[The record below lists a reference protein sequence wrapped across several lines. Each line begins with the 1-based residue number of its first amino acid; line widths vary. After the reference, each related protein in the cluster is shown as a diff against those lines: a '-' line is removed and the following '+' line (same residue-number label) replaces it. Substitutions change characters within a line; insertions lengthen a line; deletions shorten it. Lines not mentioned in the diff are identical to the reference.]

1 MSTFS
6 SFSQTVGW
14 LSLWCIFA
22 KTGRKMG
29 WRMLKSWFKILV
41 HKFYMRFGHRCI
53 HIWLKKSANKVA
65 LSKCSIIKVCTTRWR
80 FDKTR
85 CGFEPRIFAAVS
97 LSSSSFLGLMHSRD
111 EAKTDKPSSDM
122 GLLLWGGK
130 KIKKEDYEFWIIC
143 MLQLQCCASSPL
155 VCFRW

>member
-1 MSTFS
+1 MSSFS

-14 LSLWCIFA
+14 LLLWCIFA
-22 KTGRKMG
+22 ETGRKMG

-41 HKFYMRFGHRCI
+41 HKFYMRFGYRRI

-65 LSKCSIIKVCTTRWR
+65 LSKCSTIKVCTTRWR

-97 LSSSSFLGLMHSRD
+97 LSSSSFLGLRWLD
-111 EAKTDKPSSDM
+111 WIFRGWYLPSLSINYVGMSKDIEKRLPQLYYIKM
-122 GLLLWGGK
+122 
-130 KIKKEDYEFWIIC
+130 KI
-143 MLQLQCCASSPL
+143 S
-155 VCFRW
+155 

>member
-1 MSTFS
+1 MSSFS

-14 LSLWCIFA
+14 LLLWCIFA
-22 KTGRKMG
+22 ETGRKMG

-41 HKFYMRFGHRCI
+41 HKFYMRFGYRRI

-65 LSKCSIIKVCTTRWR
+65 LSKCSTIKVCTTHWR
-80 FDKTR
+80 FDKTGR
-85 CGFEPRIFAAVS
+85 CGFEPRIFAVVS

-122 GLLLWGGK
+122 GLLLCLNFTFFCLK
-130 KIKKEDYEFWIIC
+130 LTIIRSHTPKQKENKN
-143 MLQLQCCASSPL
+143 LNQG
-155 VCFRW
+155 